1 MKYYTQTNT
10 GDLRILSPAKINLF
24 LHVTSRRSDGYH
36 DLYSLM
42 CPVSL
47 FDTLLLTFQHE
58 GLRRNQTIRLTCDH
72 PAVPSDETNLAFR
85 AAALFFDR
93 LKSNDSVHIA
103 LEKRIPV
110 AAGLGGGSSNAA
122 AVLTALNRH
131 AGFPFSTQS
140 LMEMGRSLG
149 ADVPFFILNRPAI
162 AEGIGERLTIYDG
175 LRPFFLLLI
184 GFPFGVSTAEVY
196 KNLNLGLTNCKKAN
210 TSFALEKGQDLDIL
224 QYLYND
230 LETVTIH
237 QFPEIE
243 AAKAALMNH
252 GSAGALM
259 SGSGP
264 TVFGLFETAEERTHA
279 MRSLSTSKNWQIYSA
294 ELIVQPNR

>member
-1 MKYYTQTNT
+1 MEYYTQTTT
-10 GDLRILSPAKINLF
+10 GDLRVFSPAKINLF
-24 LHVTSRRSDGYH
+24 LHVTGRRPDGYH

-47 FDTLLLTFQHE
+47 FDTLLLTFQNE
-58 GLRRNQTIRLTCDH
+58 GLRRNQAVRLTCDH
-72 PAVPSDETNLAFR
+72 PEVPSDETNLACR
-85 AAALFFDR
+85 AAALFLDR

-122 AVLTALNRH
+122 TVLTALNRR
-131 AGFPFSTQS
+131 AGYPFSTQS

-149 ADVPFFILNRPAI
+149 ADVPFFIMNRPAI
-162 AEGIGERLTIYDG
+162 AEGIGERLTVYDG

-184 GFPFGVSTAEVY
+184 GFPFGVSTADVY

-210 TSFALEKGQDLDIL
+210 TSFPLEKGQDFDIL
-224 QYLYND
+224 RYLYND

-237 QFPEIE
+237 QFPEID
-243 AAKAALMNH
+243 AAKTALVNH
-252 GSAGALM
+252 GSVGALM

-279 MRSLSTSKNWQIYSA
+279 LRSLSTSKDWKMYSA
-294 ELIVQPNR
+294 ELIVQPNG